1 MAARGALAVGVGRTA
16 AGFLVAAGLAPTVE
30 GFLRRGVAVA
40 EVPAFFGVAA
50 VFVER
55 AEAAFPAG
63 RAVRRAGDGFVTT
76 DVREEAA
83 EVFRAGALRTTAV
96 FLGADFTVRPGA
108 VRLPVAFLG
117 ATALRVRAAPA
128 RAAVVVLRG
137 AAFFGDP
144 VFFFV
149 APVFFAD
156 VFAEARVVRAGVR
169 RRLAVFP
176 RAAGRAD
183 LRRADVPD
191 LRGAGF
197 LAISESFGLP

>member
-40 EVPAFFGVAA
+40 EVLAFFGVAA
-50 VFVER
+50 VLVGR
-55 AEAAFPAG
+55 AEAALPAG

-76 DVREEAA
+76 DVREDAA

-96 FLGADFTVRPGA
+96 FLGAAFTVRPGA
-108 VRLPVAFLG
+108 VRVPVAFLG
-117 ATALRVRAAPA
+117 AAALRVRAACA
-128 RAAVVVLRG
+128 RATVVVLRV
-137 AAFFGDP
+137 AAFFGAP
-144 VFFFV
+144 VFFFGD
-149 APVFFAD
+149 PIFLTD
-156 VFAEARVVRAGVR
+156 VFAEARVVRDGVR
-169 RRLAVFP
+169 RRLPAVP
-176 RAAGRAD
+176 RSAGRAD
-183 LRRADVPD
+183 LLRADVPD